1 MKICR
6 LYLVCWGTCNLYLW
20 NEYDERVSAESSWR
34 EDEKYFGVTDKESGS
49 RCACRSAGN
58 GSSAGAAPQRS
69 WQSVCQCRTY
79 EPAQAIS
86 IIFGANIGTTMTAQI
101 IAFKDQRLHIYH
113 YFVGFI
119 IAFIAKSEKAKV

>member
-49 RCACRSAGN
+49 RCACRSAYN
-58 GSSAGAAPQRS
+58 GSSAEQQRHNGHGNRI
-69 WQSVCQCRTY
+69 CQCRTY
-79 EPAQAIS
+79 EPATGNFYYILVQIS
-86 IIFGANIGTTMTAQI
+86 EQP
-101 IAFKDQRLHIYH
+101 
-113 YFVGFI
+113 
-119 IAFIAKSEKAKV
+119 